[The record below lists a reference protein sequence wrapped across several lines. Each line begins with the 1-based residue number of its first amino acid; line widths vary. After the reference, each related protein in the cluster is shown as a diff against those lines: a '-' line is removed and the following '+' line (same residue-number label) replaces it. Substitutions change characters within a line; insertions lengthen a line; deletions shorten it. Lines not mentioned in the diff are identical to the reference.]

1 MNAAKFVTSFSLVE
15 DLLAQ
20 HLTYMY
26 VGTVWD
32 NRQTFQLKCNIAVR
46 GRSSPQF
53 LCLLASLTLILYMSK
68 RNNAVILLSSMHY
81 DKSIKGDEQKPEIIT
96 QYIAPKRGVDNRN
109 HLAGAYSVKLISN
122 RCPVVF
128 YNIRDIATISD
139 SAISSYV
146 MWLCNF
152 PTWRVLKRLSHY
164 CFYLHALG
172 EALVG
177 DLVQKHFQNPH
188 ALQKTVK
195 SAFDD
200 LVILDVR

>member
-81 DKSIKGDEQKPEIIT
+81 DKSIEGDEQKPEIIT
-96 QYIAPKRGVDNRN
+96 Q
-109 HLAGAYSVKLISN
+109 
-122 RCPVVF
+122 
-128 YNIRDIATISD
+128 
-139 SAISSYV
+139 
-146 MWLCNF
+146 
-152 PTWRVLKRLSHY
+152 
-164 CFYLHALG
+164 
-172 EALVG
+172 
-177 DLVQKHFQNPH
+177 
-188 ALQKTVK
+188 
-195 SAFDD
+195 
-200 LVILDVR
+200 